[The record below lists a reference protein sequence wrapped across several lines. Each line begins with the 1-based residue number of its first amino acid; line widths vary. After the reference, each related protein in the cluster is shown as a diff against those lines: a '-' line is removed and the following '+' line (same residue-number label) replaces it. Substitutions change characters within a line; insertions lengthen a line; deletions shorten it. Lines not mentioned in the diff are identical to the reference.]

1 MKITKFYGLL
11 IFIMAI
17 GITFY
22 LNGCSDSVSTTETD
36 DQYLLEVVQRGVNA
50 QDEDDLLAAETSDLD
65 DGGAVTNGPGGGD
78 TPIDSLIRWGR
89 KILNVNV
96 NLNITNQG
104 DTIKTVVVTK
114 TITGNFIII
123 GFVNGVQD
131 SIVKP
136 YTEVL
141 TRNVEFKRIGNGPRP
156 RSNWKLYRVSMV
168 DGKTTAPQN
177 GTDYVEMNKIEVYVN
192 GSLTYTF
199 NGPDFTQNIF
209 TTRRFGGEIPNVNA
223 NDQVR
228 LKVYTHSTQSEP
240 DIVAWHWAKNAFGF
254 HRVPFDMTSNI
265 PSGSGWDRTYEKT
278 FTVYGAHNF
287 GRKFNA
293 FISASTHKS
302 LYDDSPSEFASDLV
316 GIPYRVEH

>member
-1 MKITKFYGLL
+1 MKTTKMFKFLL
-11 IFIMAI
+11 LLMAF

-22 LNGCSDSVSTTETD
+22 ISGCTESVSTNETD
-36 DQYLLEVVQRGVNA
+36 EQYLMEVVQKGVNA
-50 QDEDDLLAAETSDLD
+50 QDEDDLLAAETTDLD

-78 TPIDSLIRWGR
+78 TPIDSLLRWGR

-96 NLNITNQG
+96 NLNITSQG
-104 DTIKTVVVTK
+104 DTTKTVIVTK

-123 GFVNGVQD
+123 GYVNGVQD

-141 TRNVEFKRIGNGPRP
+141 TRYVVFKRIGNGPRP

-168 DGKTTAPQN
+168 DGKTTSPQN

-192 GSLTYTF
+192 NVLTYTF

-209 TTRRFGGEIPNVNA
+209 TTRRFGGEIPSVNA

-228 LKVYTHSTQSEP
+228 LKVYTHSTQPEP

-254 HRVPFDMTSNI
+254 HRVPFDMTSNT
-265 PSGSGWDRTYEKT
+265 PSGSGWDRTYEKS

-293 FISASTHKS
+293 FISASTRKS